1 MLTAV
6 QIFRVWCHECCDVSV
21 VLSCGHAV
29 RSSSLASKNSTE
41 GTAASTSL
49 YNVANRPVEQGSKGH
64 KSALLHSRYDS
75 HMIAQCSCDLLG
87 I

>member
-1 MLTAV
+1 
-6 QIFRVWCHECCDVSV
+6 
-21 VLSCGHAV
+21 
-29 RSSSLASKNSTE
+29 
-41 GTAASTSL
+41 
-49 YNVANRPVEQGSKGH
+49 VEQGSKGH